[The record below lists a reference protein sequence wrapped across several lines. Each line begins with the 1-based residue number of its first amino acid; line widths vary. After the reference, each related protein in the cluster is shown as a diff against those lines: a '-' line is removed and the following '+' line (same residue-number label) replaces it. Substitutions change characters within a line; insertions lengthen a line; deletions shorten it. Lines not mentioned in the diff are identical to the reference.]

1 MLTFRSVGSKIILP
15 ITVNNQEVLKM
26 QFREKGKKILCI
38 RTEYRPEAKRTVGV
52 TIASFDK
59 YESVAPDEVRQKLR
73 DDEASQL
80 SDWLNERTKN
90 RSVDGLKSSLSTVA
104 FSASRASKALTVE
117 SIKNGLS
124 TEDADEIWG
133 AISEL
138 SRALR
143 KAGFKKPTPTKTK
156 G

>member
-1 MLTFRSVGSKIILP
+1 
-15 ITVNNQEVLKM
+15 M

-73 DDEASQL
+73 DDEALQL
-80 SDWLNERTKN
+80 NDWLNERAKN
-90 RSVDGLKSSLSTVA
+90 QSVDGLKSSLSTVA
-104 FSASRASKALTVE
+104 FSARRASKALTVE
-117 SIKNGLS
+117 GVKDGLS
-124 TEDADEIWG
+124 IEDADEIWG

-138 SRALR
+138 SKALR
-143 KAGFKKPTPTKTK
+143 KAGFKKPASTKT
-156 G
+156 GG

>member
-1 MLTFRSVGSKIILP
+1 
-15 ITVNNQEVLKM
+15 M

-73 DDEASQL
+73 DDEVLQL
-80 SDWLNERTKN
+80 SDWLNERDKN
-90 RSVDGLKSSLSTVA
+90 RSVEGLQSSLSTVA
-104 FSASRASKALTVE
+104 FTASRASKALTVE

-124 TEDADEIWG
+124 TEDADKIWG

-143 KAGFKKPTPTKTK
+143 KVGFKKPTPTKTK

>member
-1 MLTFRSVGSKIILP
+1 
-15 ITVNNQEVLKM
+15 M

-59 YESVAPDEVRQKLR
+59 YASVAPDEVRQKLR
-73 DDEASQL
+73 DDEALQL
-80 SDWLNERTKN
+80 SDWLNERSKN
-90 RSVDGLKSSLSTVA
+90 QSVDGLKSSLSTVA
-104 FSASRASKALTVE
+104 FSASRASKALAVE

-124 TEDADEIWG
+124 TEDTDEIWR

-138 SRALR
+138 SKALR
-143 KAGFKKPTPTKTK
+143 KAGFKKPTPTKTE